1 MAKKAGNTF
10 KLGIPQWAKPVVNVV
25 RKVAE
30 PVVKE
35 LVKSPPAKALFKA
48 LPQVV
53 SPVSKSG
60 STGNKKITSTPK
72 TVQPAKSVPAKAQ
85 NSSKKEVKGTACS
98 NIKPV
103 KSETAAQVNLQNNN
117 NIKLSWEE
125 MLQMYLDAVRKGETL
140 TGAVRSLAV
149 MSSPTLSQFDRTLK
163 LSKIISLGAELTG
176 AKNYYNKA
184 AESIKGDFNDL
195 GNQVYN
201 AKIPFAS
208 NFVGAFTNSSDYKE
222 NGPLPLETQ
231 AENRL
236 LAELNYLQYSKFGG
250 GILNHA
256 DPLTTYNSIKDN
268 TNMSSVIGA
277 NTGGFFINGAAKM
290 ADGMANICLDPYG
303 TLEGLINLAANPK
316 ETFEAVSKGIET
328 FSFHMVGAD
337 SQEKARLQGNILFD
351 IASIVLFSQMG
362 KAAEG
367 TKGAQGANEAGG
379 LAKRGVSINKTEA
392 EMANASRSAGGP
404 GVAEGAGKS
413 VQTIK
418 NRYPGE
424 PQAGKEFGYTIKEGK
439 ILIDNSI
446 QDVDFVVD
454 MNNNLHIGRGHSFLA
469 GGKDV
474 QAAGT
479 IKVNSQ
485 GYVRNITNASGHFA
499 PTVEQGKLFPN
510 ILDNLGIR
518 TENAWLELGDYY
530 FTPSGYVD
538 VTKSKIIVEQI
549 K

>member
-30 PVVKE
+30 PVVKV

-72 TVQPAKSVPAKAQ
+72 TVQPAKSALAKAQ

-103 KSETAAQVNLQNNN
+103 ESGTAAQVNLQNNN
-117 NIKLSWEE
+117 NIKLSWEV
-125 MLQMYLDAVRKGETL
+125 MLQMYLDAVRKGETH

-176 AKNYYNKA
+176 AKNHYNKA
-184 AESIKGDFNDL
+184 AESIKGNFNDL

-231 AENRL
+231 AENQL
-236 LAELNYLQYSKFGG
+236 LAGLNYLQYSKFGG

-256 DPLTTYNSIKDN
+256 DPLTTYNSMKDN
-268 TNMSSVIGA
+268 TNMSSVIGS

-337 SQEKARLQGNILFD
+337 SQEKARLQGNILFN
-351 IASIVLFSQMG
+351 IASIVLFPKMG

-404 GVAEGAGKS
+404 GVAEGSGIFKNVDEALLKDTVRRHVFSDKHIKS
-413 VQTIK
+413 
-418 NRYPGE
+418 
-424 PQAGKEFGYTIKEGK
+424 
-439 ILIDNSI
+439 
-446 QDVDFVVD
+446 
-454 MNNNLHIGRGHSFLA
+454 
-469 GGKDV
+469 
-474 QAAGT
+474 
-479 IKVNSQ
+479 
-485 GYVRNITNASGHFA
+485 
-499 PTVEQGKLFPN
+499 
-510 ILDNLGIR
+510 GIM
-518 TENAWLELGDYY
+518 ELGDSQNDILNKG
-530 FTPSGYVD
+530 FNIIKEID
-538 VTKSKIIVEQI
+538 SKNMLIEGSTQI
-549 K
+549 KTHINGLETEIRIFINDGKVINFDMFKGWSPRDMGNTIYH